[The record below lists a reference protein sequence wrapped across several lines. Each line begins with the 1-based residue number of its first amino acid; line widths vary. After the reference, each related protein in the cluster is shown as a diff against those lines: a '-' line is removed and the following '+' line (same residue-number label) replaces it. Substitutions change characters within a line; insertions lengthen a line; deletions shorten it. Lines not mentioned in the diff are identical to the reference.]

1 MKTTEFRSHGFFA
14 RVLGPLVLLG
24 TFAGFLGPMKMKVV
38 NTLKK

>member
-24 TFAGFLGPMKMKVV
+24 AFAGFSWSDEDEGSEYFE
-38 NTLKK
+38 